1 MSMLEWKTAVL
12 KDTFWEPKKYAI
24 SNNRVYIAE
33 ITILAWLAD
42 TTICGIQTRQDRAI
56 SDPALTYVMQHKPMG
71 KYSA

>member
-33 ITILAWLAD
+33 LKKLA
-42 TTICGIQTRQDRAI
+42 
-56 SDPALTYVMQHKPMG
+56 ALV
-71 KYSA
+71 